1 MTDNDRYGD
10 YVFVHST
17 IPIYVSAGIQYKRYL
32 TSNNDIISELNIELK
47 FTRALNAQMLLLRVE
62 MILLLSHLKTL
73 IYGGNLLI
81 VQQGLYQI
89 LHIFIFTLFM

>member
-32 TSNNDIISELNIELK
+32 TSNNDIISELK